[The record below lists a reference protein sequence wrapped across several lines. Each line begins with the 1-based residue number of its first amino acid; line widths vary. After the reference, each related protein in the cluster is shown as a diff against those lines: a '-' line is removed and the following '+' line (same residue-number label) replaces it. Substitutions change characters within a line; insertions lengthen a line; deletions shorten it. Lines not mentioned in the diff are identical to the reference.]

1 MESDLGVFKLESPS
15 NIPLTL
21 LDSVDA
27 FEEVF
32 SFSAADSNK
41 SSSSENDMP
50 CVKQEPL
57 TELNLHELAKDRQKK
72 DNHNMIER
80 RRRFNINDRIKE
92 LGTLLPK
99 NNDQYYELVRDIR
112 HNKGTILRVS
122 VAYLRCLKRDIDRI
136 PKMEERRRQL
146 EMQNRKL
153 LFRIQEL
160 ERKLSEHGIHMNST
174 PLEEPSH
181 SVNSPVS
188 DTSQVEDAL
197 SFHEESPNVEIKQE
211 SIELNSHFSAHH
223 SSGTGLS
230 SVPSYSPSHPFCE
243 YEDLLS
249 NDPVARGDPLLSDSH
264 HPFHHQDVFSTTEH
278 MELFS

>member
-1 MESDLGVFKLESPS
+1 MDSDLGVFKLESPS

-32 SFSAADSNK
+32 SFNAADSSK
-41 SSSSENDMP
+41 SSSSENDNP

-57 TELNLHELAKDRQKK
+57 SELNLHELAKDRQKK

-112 HNKGTILRVS
+112 HNKGTILRAS
-122 VAYLRCLKRDIDRI
+122 VAYVRCLKRDIDRI
-136 PKMEERRRQL
+136 PKIEERRRQL
-146 EMQNRKL
+146 EIQNRKL
-153 LFRIQEL
+153 LFRVQEL
-160 ERKLSEHGIHMNST
+160 EKKLSEHGIQGHST
-174 PLEEPSH
+174 CLEEITCGVNPS
-181 SVNSPVS
+181 SSPTS
-188 DTSQVEDAL
+188 DSCHVDDTLSLHEQTSKVE
-197 SFHEESPNVEIKQE
+197 VKQE
-211 SIELNSHFSAHH
+211 SIELNSHFSVHH
-223 SSGTGLS
+223 SSS
-230 SVPSYSPSHPFCE
+230 SAPTYSPSHPFCE

-264 HPFHHQDVFSTTEH
+264 HSFHHHDVFTTTEH